1 MNINFIDKIM
11 ELSQKSF
18 DADEIPVGAIV
29 VKDGVIV
36 GTGINNRTG
45 SNSVVGH
52 AEINAIEMACKNIGD
67 WRLDN
72 CELYVS
78 LKPCMMCTGAIVDSR
93 IKKVYYLCDRTNV
106 CFEPG
111 EYLTIEKINNVEM
124 HEKYMKLLQLF
135 FENKRNKL

>member
-29 VKDGVIV
+29 VKDGMIV
-36 GTGINNRTG
+36 GAGINNRTG
-45 SNSVVGH
+45 SNSVIGH

-67 WRLDN
+67 WRLDD

-106 CFEPG
+106 CFEPN
-111 EYLTIEKINNVEM
+111 EYLSIQKINNVEM
-124 HEKYMKLLQLF
+124 QEKYMKLLQLF

>member
-29 VKDGVIV
+29 VKDGMIV
-36 GTGINNRTG
+36 GAGINNRTG
-45 SNSVVGH
+45 SNSVIGH

-67 WRLDN
+67 WRLDD

-106 CFEPG
+106 CFESS
-111 EYLTIEKINNVEM
+111 EYLSIQKINNVEM
-124 HEKYMKLLQLF
+124 QEKYMKLLQLF